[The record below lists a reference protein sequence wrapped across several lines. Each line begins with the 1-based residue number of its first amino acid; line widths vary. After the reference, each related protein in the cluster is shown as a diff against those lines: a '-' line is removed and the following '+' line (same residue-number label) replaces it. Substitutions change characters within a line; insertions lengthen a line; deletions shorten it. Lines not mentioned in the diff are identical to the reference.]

1 MTEMGN
7 DELPRHMHE
16 ARIVY
21 LSALFD
27 RCRRRFMDAVQL
39 VGADIGQW
47 PDLSEIGV
55 MTRVDLVELL
65 PFWDE
70 LCRRY
75 RAELAVVQL
84 GMFEG
89 NPSAVEAFSRWIY
102 WKFWPRMTADDGAVR
117 AVLRATGALPEAD
130 RPAAGHWLVGH
141 VRGMTIVPQPV
152 ALDPENF
159 DRI

>member
-1 MTEMGN
+1 MTEMAN

-39 VGADIGQW
+39 VGADIAQW

-55 MTRVDLVELL
+55 TTRVDLVELL

-75 RAELAVVQL
+75 RAERAVVQL
-84 GMFEG
+84 GMFDE

-102 WKFWPRMTADDGAVR
+102 WKFWPRLVEDDGAVR

-130 RPAAGHWLVGH
+130 RATAGHWLVGH

-152 ALDPENF
+152 ALDPENL